1 MLPSLILPV
10 GGEKRTGDSPQA
22 SPDAYEVLDT
32 TCASIQSSA
41 TQSQCVC
48 DIHQRRMLVS
58 FESLPPKK
66 KPARVH
72 VNTDEKLLV
81 GRGEAAQMLSI
92 SERALDYL
100 VAHKQLT
107 TRRIGSR
114 VLIPTSDL
122 RRFTRS
128 DHPERLTG

>member
-1 MLPSLILPV
+1 MPKKYWTRHALRFNLVQPSRYAPAVI
-10 GGEKRTGDSPQA
+10 R
-22 SPDAYEVLDT
+22 
-32 TCASIQSSA
+32 
-41 TQSQCVC
+41 
-48 DIHQRRMLVS
+48 QRRMPVS
-58 FESLPPKK
+58 FESLPPRK
-66 KPARVH
+66 KPQRAH

-114 VLIPTSDL
+114 VLIPTADL

-128 DHPERLTG
+128 DHPERLAS